1 MDRFRARFQQKA
13 IRRMPIQI
21 EPQWWVTAVEIPV
34 VLGLFWMI
42 HGLRRD
48 VQERIERGDARDSEA
63 LARTRDDLAEF
74 RIEVARTYVPLS
86 LIRDVD
92 RRLSEHLLRIEHK
105 LEQVQ
110 RTALSLRVSED
121 DHP

>member
-1 MDRFRARFQQKA
+1 
-13 IRRMPIQI
+13 MPIQI
-21 EPQWWVTAVEIPV
+21 DPLWWVTAVEIPV
-34 VLGLFWMI
+34 VIALFWMI
-42 HGLRRD
+42 HGLRHD
-48 VQERIERGDARDSEA
+48 VQARIERGDARDSEA
-63 LARTRDDLAEF
+63 VARTRDELAEF

-110 RTALSLRVSED
+110 RSALSLRATED
-121 DHP
+121 DRP